1 MRSVHFVMRPLPY
14 LALVCLV
21 APVPLRAQ
29 DAVQADARH
38 YSVALENDHVRVV
51 RIRYGPRERS
61 PLHSHPAGVYV
72 FLTDG
77 RARFT
82 DASGRA
88 QDAVLAARNVG
99 WSDGDRHAV
108 ENLTDQPFE
117 LVLVEPK
124 GIASSEADV
133 AAVRAAVAAHWKA
146 INDGDRAA
154 VNSHHVPSITLVVA
168 DHAARF
174 ALNSPAAEP
183 MTRRWQG
190 AKANWTV
197 RDLEVDVYG
206 NTAVATFYLDGSIT
220 WPDGTVDRRPRR
232 VTEVWVKRDGS
243 WKEAHHHDSVHAP

>member
-1 MRSVHFVMRPLPY
+1 MRSIHWVRHLPSC
-14 LALVCLV
+14 LALVCLA
-21 APVPLRAQ
+21 APAPLGAQ

-38 YSVALENDHVRVV
+38 YSVVLENDRVRVV

-61 PLHSHPAGVYV
+61 PLHSHPAGAYV
-72 FLTDG
+72 FLTGG

-88 QDAVLAARNVG
+88 QEDSFAARNVG

-124 GIASSEADV
+124 GIGSSEADI

-146 INDGDRAA
+146 INDGDGAA
-154 VNSHHVPSITLVVA
+154 VSSHHVPEITLIVA
-168 DHAARF
+168 DHAPRF

-197 RDLEVDVYG
+197 RDLEVEVHG
-206 NTAVATFYLDGSIT
+206 STAVATFYLDGSIT
-220 WPDGTVDRRPRR
+220 WADGTVDRRPRR

-243 WKEAHHHDSVHAP
+243 WKEAHHHDSVHTP